1 MTTFGYVIPSFGPF
15 ADPGAMAHLLQ
26 AGEDLGYA
34 DVWFGDHVVVPRY
47 AAALT
52 QPDWLEPLTACFL
65 GLGRTTRLRFGTD
78 VLVAPYRNP
87 VLVAKMVATADHL
100 SGGRLTLG
108 VGVGYLRG
116 EFAALGADYAR
127 RGDVTDEFLAVLRTL
142 WSATGPIDY
151 EGTDVTLHDVVFGPP
166 PVQRPIPL
174 WVGGNA
180 PRALRRAA
188 DLGDGWHPLF
198 PTPEQYAAARAT
210 ILARRGADAAPFTF
224 SYSCAVTTLL
234 DRPPADFA
242 TGTWDELGDIPD
254 DFSYAPPL
262 PADPSGRP
270 RFLGT
275 VDQVA
280 DDIADYQRAGV
291 EHFTLR
297 FANGS
302 PDVGVDDMTRSM
314 ERFVREVLPRVATST
329 HTDHSERT

>member
-1 MTTFGYVIPSFGPF
+1 MTSYGYVIPSFGPF
-15 ADPGAMAHLLQ
+15 ADPGAVVDLLQ
-26 AGEDLGYA
+26 AGESLGYD
-34 DVWFGDHVVVPRY
+34 DVWFGDHVVVPSY

-116 EFAALGADYAR
+116 EFAALGADYAN
-127 RGDVTDEFLAVLRTL
+127 RGAVTDEFLRVLRLL
-142 WSATGPIDY
+142 WESKGSVSYAGDHVSF
-151 EGTDVTLHDVVFGPP
+151 EDVVFGPA
-166 PVQRPIPL
+166 PVQQPIPL
-174 WVGGNA
+174 WVGGNV

-198 PTPEQYAAARAT
+198 PTPEQYAEARSF
-210 ILARRGADAAPFTF
+210 ISERRGPNAAPFTY

-234 DRPPADFA
+234 DEEPTDFTA
-242 TGTWDELGDIPD
+242 GTWDELDDIPD

-262 PADPSGRP
+262 PTTAEGRP

-275 VDQVA
+275 PEQVA
-280 DDIADYQRAGV
+280 GDIQAYVDAGV

-297 FANGS
+297 FANGG
-302 PDVGVDDMTRSM
+302 PGVGVDDMLAQM
-314 ERFVREVLPRVATST
+314 QRFMAEVAPAVRTTSA
-329 HTDHSERT
+329 